1 MKKLFT
7 LFVFAFFSVLSF
19 SQTKSPSEFLG
30 YELGEQFTY
39 HHRVVDYFSHIAEEN
54 PEKIKL
60 IEYGRTYENRPLLY
74 AIITSEDN
82 LKNIEKIKTRNIER
96 VNTGSTS
103 ANNSDPAIVWLSYN
117 VHGNEANSTEASMK
131 TAYKLV
137 TGGPESTELLD
148 NTVVIIDPC
157 LNPDGRDR
165 YVHWYKQVANNKPD
179 VDPIGR
185 EHHEPWPGG
194 RQNHYLFDLN
204 RDWAWVTQIESKQ
217 RLKVYNEWM
226 PQIHVD
232 FHEQSHTSP
241 YYFAPAAEP
250 FHELI
255 SDWQR
260 EFQIQI
266 GKNNATSFDEKG
278 WLYFTK
284 ERFDLLYPSYGDTYP
299 MFSGSIGM
307 TYEQA
312 GHSFAGLGIKLPG
325 GDTLTLKDRLEH
337 HFTSGIST
345 IRTAAENRQD
355 LLNNFSEYFNSS
367 RKNPGKYRS
376 FVISKDN
383 NPKKVEDMLKILDA
397 HNIIYGKA
405 GINKSFKGYDYS
417 TINEQTIEVNEDD
430 IVVPVDQP
438 KSVLTRVLLEP
449 KTKLADSI
457 TYDITSWSLFHAYG
471 LQASAVTSS
480 ISIKNEKLNDESQLL
495 PDENAYS
502 YAIPFQGLRSH
513 RFLAQCLTQNIK
525 VHLATEPFSTNENKF
540 KRGTLIITGSLNRST
555 VVDFYNKLMDI
566 TKETDVDIYSISSG
580 FASSGPDFGSASYR
594 LIEKPEIAL
603 LSGKDTSPLSFG
615 ENWYYFE
622 QLVSYQPHVV
632 RPNYFDEDYMNEVN
646 TIILP
651 HGRYSGISEEKI
663 KKLED
668 WVRSGGKLI
677 LIGGSID
684 KLNPEKTELA
694 LEKTNSGKKEE
705 ENTETYNYKTRVR
718 SYGRSE
724 RNALKNYTAGAILD
738 YSLDDTHPLAFGLGS
753 SYRGLKTNNNTYKLL
768 KNGWNVG
775 YLENNS
781 VVDGFVGV
789 NLKQDLEGSLGFA
802 TKNLGEG
809 KVIYLIDN
817 PLLRCFWYEGLI
829 LYGNAVFY

>member
-1 MKKLFT
+1 MKKIFT
-7 LFVFAFFSVLSF
+7 LFVFAIFSVHSF

-39 HHRVVDYFSHIAEEN
+39 HHRVVDYFYHLEEEK
-54 PEKIKL
+54 PENIKL

-74 AIITSEDN
+74 AIVTSEDN
-82 LKNIEKIKTRNIER
+82 LQNIEKIRTRNIER
-96 VNTGSTS
+96 VNKGTTE

-131 TAYKLV
+131 TAYN
-137 TGGPESTELLD
+137 LLTNLSETSD
-148 NTVVIIDPC
+148 LLKNTVVIIDPC

-165 YVHWYKQVANNKPD
+165 YVHWYRQVANIKPD
-179 VDPIGR
+179 INPVGR

-204 RDWAWVTQIESKQ
+204 RDWAWITQIESRQ
-217 RLKVYNEWM
+217 RIKVYNEWM

-241 YYFAPAAEP
+241 YYFAPASEP

-260 EFQIQI
+260 DFQVAI
-266 GKNNATSFDEKG
+266 GKNNATSFDKQG

-337 HFTSGIST
+337 HFTSGMST
-345 IRTAAENRQD
+345 IRTASENRSD
-355 LLNNFSEYFNSS
+355 LLNNFSEYFKSS
-367 RKNPGKYRS
+367 RNNPGKYKS
-376 FVISKDN
+376 FVISQEN

-405 GINKSFKGYDYS
+405 GITKSLKGYDFS
-417 TINEQTIEVNEDD
+417 TINEQTIEVKKNDLV
-430 IVVPVDQP
+430 IPVNQP
-438 KSVLTRVLLEP
+438 KSILTRVLLEP

-471 LQASAVTSS
+471 LKAAAISSS
-480 ISIKNEKLNDESQLL
+480 IPIEKEALESESTLL
-495 PDENAYS
+495 PEENAYS
-502 YAIPFQGLRSH
+502 YVVPFQGLRSH
-513 RFLAQCLTQNIK
+513 RFLAKCLTKNIK
-525 VHLATEPFSTNENKF
+525 VHLATEPFSTKEKKF
-540 KRGTLIITGSLNRST
+540 ERGTLIVLGSLNHST
-555 VVDFYNKLMDI
+555 VDNFYNKLIEI
-566 TKETDVDIYSISSG
+566 TNETNIDIYSVSSG
-580 FASSGPDFGSASYR
+580 FATSGPDFGSASYR
-594 LIEKPEIAL
+594 LLEKPEIAL
-603 LSGKDTSPLSFG
+603 LSGEDTSPLSFG

-622 QLVSYQPHVV
+622 QLVNYQPHIV
-632 RPNYFDEDYMNEVN
+632 RPGYFDEEYMNEVN

-651 HGRYSGISEEKI
+651 DGEYSSLNEEKI
-663 KKLED
+663 QKLEK
-668 WVRSGGKLI
+668 WVKAGGKLI
-677 LIGGSID
+677 LIGNSID
-684 KLNPEKTELA
+684 KFDPEKTKLA
-694 LEKTNSGKKEE
+694 LEKTNSEKTEE
-705 ENTETYNYKTRVR
+705 DTETYNYKTRIR

-724 RNALKNYTAGAILD
+724 RNALKNYTAGAILN
-738 YSLDDTHPLAFGLGS
+738 YSLDQTHPLAFGLGS
-753 SYRGLKTNNNTYKLL
+753 SYRGLKTNNNTFKLL

-781 VVDGFVGV
+781 VVDGFVGI
-789 NLKQDLEGSLGFA
+789 NLKEDLEGSLGFA
-802 TKNLGEG
+802 TKSLGDG
-809 KVIYLIDN
+809 KIVYLIDN